1 MKKNL
6 IFAVA
11 AVTMLLASCTI
22 QQRVYQP
29 GLHIEWNG
37 LHAMQKQSN
46 VDQNESEQ
54 IATFES
60 SVTVSNDVA
69 VLNEPSASNEAVSSS
84 VAPEPIV
91 NTAVVEKE
99 QKVSKKVL
107 KQVVKELKQNV
118 SALVS
123 NESPVA
129 AAQSSVATIQNGGEP
144 ESWVYVLL
152 ILLVPFGCTIA
163 MYLNEGS
170 WTKKV
175 TTNLI
180 LTLLCGIP
188 GLIHALVNI
197 FGKK

>member
-6 IFAVA
+6 FLALTAITV
-11 AVTMLLASCTI
+11 LLASCTI

-29 GLHIEWNG
+29 GLSIEWKG
-37 LHAMQKQSN
+37 VHQGQAKSN
-46 VDQNESEQ
+46 VEQAATEQRATNEGQLS
-54 IATFES
+54 I
-60 SVTVSNDVA
+60 
-69 VLNEPSASNEAVSSS
+69 SNEATSAIEN
-84 VAPEPIV
+84 VATPV
-91 NTAVVEKE
+91 ATDATVQAVVVEKD
-99 QKVSKKVL
+99 QQASKKEV
-107 KQVVKELKQNV
+107 KQAIKEFKNEV
-118 SALVS
+118 SSLVA
-123 NESPVA
+123 NESAVA
-129 AAQSSVATIQNGGEP
+129 AVQSSLTNTQNGSEP

-163 MYLNEGS
+163 MYMHEGS

>member
-6 IFAVA
+6 FFAVTA
-11 AVTMLLASCTI
+11 ITMLLASCTI

-29 GLHIEWNG
+29 GLSIEWKGTHQGQTKSDVEQPATEQTATNKSQ
-37 LHAMQKQSN
+37 LAMSNEVTAPIENVAVPVATEAAVQAVVVENNQKVSRKEVKQAIKEFKKEVSSL
-46 VDQNESEQ
+46 VANESAVAAVQ
-54 IATFES
+54 S
-60 SVTVSNDVA
+60 SVT
-69 VLNEPSASNEAVSSS
+69 
-84 VAPEPIV
+84 
-91 NTAVVEKE
+91 NT
-99 QKVSKKVL
+99 
-107 KQVVKELKQNV
+107 
-118 SALVS
+118 
-123 NESPVA
+123 
-129 AAQSSVATIQNGGEP
+129 QNGSEP

-152 ILLVPFGCTIA
+152 ILLLPFGCTIA
-163 MYLNEGS
+163 MYMHEGS

>member
-6 IFAVA
+6 FFAVTA
-11 AVTMLLASCTI
+11 ITMLLASCTI

-29 GLHIEWNG
+29 GLSIEWKGTHQGQTKSDVEQPATEQTATNKSQ
-37 LHAMQKQSN
+37 LAMSN
-46 VDQNESEQ
+46 E
-54 IATFES
+54 
-60 SVTVSNDVA
+60 VTAPIENVA
-69 VLNEPSASNEAVSSS
+69 VPVATEA
-84 VAPEPIV
+84 IV
-91 NTAVVEKE
+91 QALVVEKD
-99 QKVSKKVL
+99 QKASKKEV
-107 KQVVKELKQNV
+107 KQAVKNFKQNV
-118 SALVS
+118 TALIS
-123 NESPVA
+123 NESAVA
-129 AAQSSVATIQNGGEP
+129 SVQPTAIAAQKGSEP

-163 MYLNEGS
+163 MYMHEGS

>member
-6 IFAVA
+6 FLALTAI
-11 AVTMLLASCTI
+11 TMLLASCTI

-29 GLHIEWNG
+29 GLSIEWKG
-37 LHAMQKQSN
+37 VHQGQTKSN
-46 VDQNESEQ
+46 VEKPATEQPTTNEGQLAMSNVVTAPIENVAAPVATDARVQAVVVDKDQQASKKEVKQAIKEFKKEVSSLVANESAVAAVQ
-54 IATFES
+54 S
-60 SVTVSNDVA
+60 SVTD
-69 VLNEPSASNEAVSSS
+69 
-84 VAPEPIV
+84 
-91 NTAVVEKE
+91 T
-99 QKVSKKVL
+99 
-107 KQVVKELKQNV
+107 
-118 SALVS
+118 
-123 NESPVA
+123 
-129 AAQSSVATIQNGGEP
+129 QNGSEP

-163 MYLNEGS
+163 MYMHEGS

-175 TTNLI
+175 TTNLL

>member
-6 IFAVA
+6 FFAVTA
-11 AVTMLLASCTI
+11 ITMLLASCTI

-29 GLHIEWNG
+29 GLSIEWKS
-37 LHAMQKQSN
+37 LHQGQTKSD
-46 VDQNESEQ
+46 VEQ
-54 IATFES
+54 PATEQ
-60 SVTVSNDVA
+60 T
-69 VLNEPSASNEAVSSS
+69 ASNESQLAMSNEVTAPIENVAVP
-84 VAPEPIV
+84 VATDAIV
-91 NTAVVEKE
+91 QAVVVEKD
-99 QKVSKKVL
+99 QQASKKEV
-107 KQVVKELKQNV
+107 KQAIKEFKKEV
-118 SALVS
+118 SSLVA
-123 NESPVA
+123 NESAVA
-129 AAQSSVATIQNGGEP
+129 AVQSSITNTQNGSEP

-163 MYLNEGS
+163 MYMHEGS

-188 GLIHALVNI
+188 GVIHALVNI

>member
-11 AVTMLLASCTI
+11 AMTMLLASCTVE
-22 QQRVYQP
+22 QRVYQP

-37 LHAMQKQSN
+37 LQAMQKKSN
-46 VDQNESEQ
+46 VEQNVTEQ
-54 IATFES
+54 TAVNENVAAISNEVAVSTET
-60 SVTVSNDVA
+60 VTAPAVTEPTVSV
-69 VLNEPSASNEAVSSS
+69 
-84 VAPEPIV
+84 
-91 NTAVVEKE
+91 AVVEKD
-99 QKVSKKVL
+99 QKASKKEV
-107 KQVVKELKQNV
+107 KQSVKNFKQNV
-118 SALVS
+118 TALIS
-123 NESPVA
+123 NESAVA
-129 AAQSSVATIQNGGEP
+129 SVQPTATAAQKGSEP

-163 MYLNEGS
+163 MYLHEGS

>member
-11 AVTMLLASCTI
+11 AITMLLASCTI

-29 GLHIEWNG
+29 GLSIEWKGNHQG
-37 LHAMQKQSN
+37 QTKSN
-46 VDQNESEQ
+46 IEQPATEQTVVNETQLS
-54 IATFES
+54 I
-60 SVTVSNDVA
+60 
-69 VLNEPSASNEAVSSS
+69 SNEVTSAIENVATPVGTDATVQAV
-84 VAPEPIV
+84 
-91 NTAVVEKE
+91 VVEKD
-99 QKVSKKVL
+99 QQASKKEV
-107 KQVVKELKQNV
+107 KQAIKEFKNEV
-118 SALVS
+118 SSLVA
-123 NESPVA
+123 NESAVA
-129 AAQSSVATIQNGGEP
+129 AVQSSLTNTQNGSEP

-163 MYLNEGS
+163 MYMHEGS

>member
-6 IFAVA
+6 FLALTAI
-11 AVTMLLASCTI
+11 TMLLASCTI

-29 GLHIEWNG
+29 GLSIEWKGVHPGQTKPATEQPTTNEG
-37 LHAMQKQSN
+37 QLAMSNEVTAPIENVAAPVATDARVQAVVVDKDLQASKKEVKQAIKEFKKEVSSL
-46 VDQNESEQ
+46 VANES
-54 IATFES
+54 A
-60 SVTVSNDVA
+60 
-69 VLNEPSASNEAVSSS
+69 
-84 VAPEPIV
+84 
-91 NTAVVEKE
+91 
-99 QKVSKKVL
+99 
-107 KQVVKELKQNV
+107 
-118 SALVS
+118 
-123 NESPVA
+123 VA
-129 AAQSSVATIQNGGEP
+129 AVQSSVSDTQNGSEP

-163 MYLNEGS
+163 MYMHEGS

-175 TTNLI
+175 TTNLL